1 MRILIL
7 GDAGQELAGIESAI
21 REQKVEIRR
30 ADAVEPAERVYV
42 FAGWTLEETA
52 RNLVSPS
59 GRRVDLTSSEFDL
72 LIAFLRQPGHVLSRG
87 ALLGTL
93 RGREWTY
100 YDRSIDTLVAR
111 LRKKLAC
118 GSDRPPLI
126 RSVRAVG
133 YVFCATVSG
142 YASGDNLPPLAAASA
157 MIDACGSGRSFVSA
171 LRQKSGDDR
180 ATPFHFPR

>member
-1 MRILIL
+1 MAAAKPRAELLMRILIL
-7 GDAGQELAGIESAI
+7 GDAGEELAGIESAI
-21 REQKVEIRR
+21 REREVQIRR
-30 ADAVEPAERVYV
+30 ADAVEPVERVYV

-52 RNLVSPS
+52 RNLTSPA

-72 LIAFLRQPGHVLSRG
+72 LIAFLRQPGHALSRSAILG
-87 ALLGTL
+87 AL

-118 GSDRPPLI
+118 GSDRPSLI
-126 RSVRAVG
+126 RSVRGVG

-142 YASGDNLPPLAAASA
+142 YASQDNLPPLVAASA
-157 MIDACGSGRSFVSA
+157 TRDVCGSGRSFVSV
-171 LRQKSGDDR
+171 
-180 ATPFHFPR
+180 PR